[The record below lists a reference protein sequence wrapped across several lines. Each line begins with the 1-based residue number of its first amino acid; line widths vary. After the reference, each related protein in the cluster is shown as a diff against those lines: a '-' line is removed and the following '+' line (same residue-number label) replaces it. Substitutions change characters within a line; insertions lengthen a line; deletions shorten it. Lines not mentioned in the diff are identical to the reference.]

1 MRHRPFFLVAA
12 ALLGASAVHA
22 QEPTGRVARVNVVG
36 NVLFSSQDILAH
48 VTRLGLFD
56 APSQILLGLIGRRD
70 ASGPPVVKRPGEAA
84 PYTVRLNRP
93 AVPKAVPPGG

>member
-22 QEPTGRVARVNVVG
+22 QEPTGRVARVNVAG
-36 NVLFSSQDILAH
+36 NVLVSSQDILAH

-56 APSQILLGLIGRRD
+56 A
-70 ASGPPVVKRPGEAA
+70 A

-93 AVPKAVPPGG
+93 VVPKAVPPGG